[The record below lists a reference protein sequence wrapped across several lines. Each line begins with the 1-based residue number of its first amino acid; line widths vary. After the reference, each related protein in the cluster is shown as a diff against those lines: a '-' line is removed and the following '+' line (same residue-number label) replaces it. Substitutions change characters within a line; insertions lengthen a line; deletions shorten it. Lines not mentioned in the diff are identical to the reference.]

1 MKDLD
6 LSVCDKDIEILNDM
20 LKRYGDI
27 KITKKDRDIAEVR
40 ADLLRELIDTGV
52 LLSSLKYAIEE
63 TRG

>member
-1 MKDLD
+1 MKVLD

>member
-1 MKDLD
+1 MKNLD